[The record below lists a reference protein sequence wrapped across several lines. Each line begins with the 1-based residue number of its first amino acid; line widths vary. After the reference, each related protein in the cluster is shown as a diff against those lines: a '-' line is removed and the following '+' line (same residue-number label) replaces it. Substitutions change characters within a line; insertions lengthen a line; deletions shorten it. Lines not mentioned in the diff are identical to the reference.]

1 MNPDKIN
8 WKYLSF
14 NPAAIYLLEKNQY
27 KIDWRLISANPNIF
41 ELDKDQYK
49 KALNYWYNLL
59 N

>member
-1 MNPDKIN
+1 
-8 WKYLSF
+8 
-14 NPAAIYLLEKNQY
+14 
-27 KIDWRLISANPNIF
+27 LISANPNIF